1 MSTLQAF
8 RLTTGGQIDRARSLE
23 FVCNGERYSGFAG
36 DTLASA
42 LLANGV
48 RVLGRSFKYHRPRG
62 LLSAGVEEPNALFR
76 VDTGTLSA
84 PLVRATSQPL
94 LAGLVAT
101 TENAW
106 PSVEF
111 DCGRLLDFTHWLW
124 PAGFYHK
131 TFKWPRW
138 HWYEGFI
145 RRAAGSGRLPVGSDP
160 TAYFQHNLH
169 CDVLI
174 VGTGPAGLAAA
185 LAAGRSG
192 ARVLLVEQEPVL
204 GGSLRYESGEVD
216 ARPALDWL
224 RAANEEL
231 AGAECVRVLTNTM
244 VAGYFDHNVLLAVD
258 RSHVFRPGQ
267 PVERL
272 WKLRARQVVLATG
285 AIEQPLVFANN
296 DRPGIMLAGAV
307 RRYLA
312 QFAVAVG
319 RTVVVATNNDDAY
332 RTAFALQ
339 AAGITVPAIVDARRY
354 PLPQLA
360 SEAAARAI
368 EIIGQS
374 VLTDSVGTRGVRE
387 VEVSAL
393 SDDGRSLRGARRTLA
408 CDAVAVSGGWSPTVH
423 LYSQAGGKLRYRDDL
438 ACFVPER
445 CRQQVRV
452 AGAANGSFSLSR
464 ALGEGT
470 VAGCEAARDAGFA
483 VADIP
488 APASACDDQWSIRP
502 IPRTPGGA
510 SDRQWVDFR
519 HDVTARDIEL
529 AVSENYVSVEHLKR
543 YTTTGMSVDQGKTS
557 NLNALALLA
566 ELTDRAMAG
575 IGTTTFRPVYSPVS
589 LGAIAAG
596 VSGELYSPTRLLPAH
611 DWHIANGADFDEYGG
626 WQRPA
631 CYRRPGEDRE
641 AAIHRE
647 ALAVRNSVG
656 LFDGSPLGKIEVKG
670 PDAAEF
676 LDRLYLNNMLSL
688 PPGRA
693 RYGLMLNENGVV
705 LDDGVCVCMA
715 PEHYLVCTTSAAAER
730 VTAWLEEWQQCEWPQ
745 LRFVIAPVTTQWA
758 VLTLAGP
765 RARELLSS
773 IDSDMD
779 FSSESLPHLGFA
791 SGCFAGNE
799 ARVQR
804 VSFSGELSFEI
815 SVPARR
821 AEALWAELMHAGA
834 GVGIEPVGV
843 EAILVL
849 RLEKGFLHVG
859 VDTDG
864 TTNPLDLGFGGIMAK
879 KQRDFVGRRSLSRP
893 NDQRADRR
901 QLVGLEPVSRA
912 DRLTAG
918 AHLVLEDGR
927 SRRSIGFVTSAALS
941 PTLGRSIGLALLER
955 GFERKGETVTVFDD
969 GRSFAAR
976 VVAPAF
982 YDPRGDRLRD

>member
-1 MSTLQAF
+1 MSPAQHY
-8 RLTTGGQIDRARSLE
+8 RLATGGQLDRARSLE
-23 FVCNGERYSGFAG
+23 FVCNGKRYSGFAG

-76 VDTGTLSA
+76 VDRGTLSV
-84 PLVRATSQPL
+84 PLVRATLQPL

-106 PSVEF
+106 PSVDF
-111 DCGRLLDFTHWLW
+111 DCGRLLDFTHGLW

-131 TFKWPRW
+131 TFKWPCW

-145 RRAAGSGRLPVGSDP
+145 RRSAGSGRLPVGSDP

-174 VGTGPAGLAAA
+174 VGAGPAGLAAA

-192 ARVLLVEQEPVL
+192 ARVLLVEQEAVL
-204 GGSLRYESGEVD
+204 GGSLLYESGEVD

-224 RAANEEL
+224 RAAKEEL
-231 AGAECVRVLTNTM
+231 AGTERVRVLTSTM

-258 RSHVFRPGQ
+258 RSHMFRPGQ

-296 DRPGIMLAGAV
+296 DRPGVMLAGAV

-312 QFAVAVG
+312 QFAVVAG

-332 RTAFALQ
+332 RTAFDLK
-339 AAGITVPAIVDARRY
+339 AAGITVPAIVDARRH
-354 PLPQLA
+354 PSPQVA
-360 SEAAARAI
+360 GEATTHAI

-374 VLTDSVGTRGVRE
+374 VLTDTAGTRGVRE
-387 VEVSAL
+387 VEVGAL
-393 SDDGRSLRGARRTLA
+393 SDDGRALKGARRTLA
-408 CDAVAVSGGWSPTVH
+408 CDVVAVSGGWSPTVH

-438 ACFVPER
+438 ACFVPDH
-445 CRQQVRV
+445 CRQRLRV

-464 ALGEGT
+464 ALAEGT
-470 VAGCEAARDAGFA
+470 MAGCEAARNAGFDL
-483 VADIP
+483 ADVQ
-488 APASACDDQWSIRP
+488 APASACDFQWNIRA
-502 IPRTPGGA
+502 IPRTPGGP

-519 HDVTARDIEL
+519 HDVTARDVEL
-529 AVSENYVSVEHLKR
+529 AVRENYVSVEHLKR

-557 NLNALALLA
+557 NTNALALLA
-566 ELTDRAMAG
+566 ELTARPMAG

-589 LGAIAAG
+589 LGAITAG
-596 VSGELYSPTRLLPAH
+596 VAGELYSPTRRLPAH
-611 DWHIANGADFDEYGG
+611 DWHLANGADFAEYGG

-631 CYRRPGEDRE
+631 CYRRAGEDRE

-647 ALAVRNSVG
+647 VLAVRRAVG

-676 LDRLYLNNMLSL
+676 LHRIYLNNMLSL
-688 PPGRA
+688 PPGKA

-705 LDDGVCVCMA
+705 IDDGVCVCMA
-715 PEHYLVCTTSAAAER
+715 PEHYLVCTTSAGAER
-730 VTAWLEEWQQCEWPQ
+730 IAAWLDEWQQCEWPQ
-745 LRFVIAPVTTQWA
+745 LRLVIAPVTTQWA

-765 RARELLSS
+765 RARELLSA

-779 FSSESLPHLGFA
+779 FSRESLPHLGFA
-791 SGCFAGNE
+791 SGCFAGSE

-821 AEALWAELMHAGA
+821 AEALWIELMRAGERLGIEA
-834 GVGIEPVGV
+834 VGI

-864 TTNPLDLGFGGIMAK
+864 TTNPLDLGFGGIIAK
-879 KQRDFVGRRSLSRP
+879 KQGDFVGRRSLSRP
-893 NDQRADRR
+893 DDQRADRR
-901 QLVGLEPVSRA
+901 QLIGLEPVNTS
-912 DRLTAG
+912 DRLVAG
-918 AHLVLEDGR
+918 AHLVREGDG
-927 SRRSIGFVTSAALS
+927 SRRSIGFVTSACLS
-941 PTLGRSIGLALLER
+941 PTLGGSIGLGLLER
-955 GFERKGETVTVFDD
+955 GFECRGETVTVYDD
-969 GRSFAAR
+969 GRTFAAR
-976 VVAPAF
+976 VVDPAF
-982 YDPRGDRLRD
+982 YDPHGDRLHG